1 MRRPPSYSDSY
12 VILNSWSP
20 RLDLAPL
27 SINTPLPAE
36 DTIGFPPQPLA
47 VAVAQPEESV
57 WPRRISLF
65 ILKSSLHCF
74 LISVFE
80 TAFFFL
86 YVSRTENSGILKTID
101 TYYQPVVAECQQW
114 GNLTRWALYEIL
126 THEISVPGVDAA
138 AASAASGR
146 AMYNSS
152 LLHLSLGVSG
162 GFLSLCAVVV
172 SGLLCKRMKVSW
184 AGVLFENCMMVLF
197 LGMYEYFFFRVVIYN
212 YDTIS
217 TPELNAYIV
226 DGLWSCVAA

>member
-1 MRRPPSYSDSY
+1 MGSMRRPPSYSDSY
-12 VILNSWSP
+12 VILNSGSP
-20 RLDLAPL
+20 RIDLAPL
-27 SINTPLPAE
+27 SINTPQLTE
-36 DTIGFPPQPLA
+36 DTIGFSPPPLA
-47 VAVAQPEESV
+47 SASV

-101 TYYQPVVAECQQW
+101 TYYQPVVADCRQW

-138 AASAASGR
+138 ATAAASGR
-146 AMYNSS
+146 AIYNSS
-152 LLHLSLGVSG
+152 LLHLSMGVSG
-162 GFLSLCAVVV
+162 GFLGLCALVI

-184 AGVLFENCMMVLF
+184 TGVLFENCMMVLF
-197 LGMYEYFFFRVVIYN
+197 LGLYEYFFFRVVIYN

-226 DGLWSCVAA
+226 DGLWSCANP